1 MTGTALLEHQG
12 DLFAEQRV
20 RAEQIAQGKR
30 ISAGL
35 EELLLRLPGQLP
47 RLEQN
52 ASRFLEQFAALGR
65 RLQQQVAQIGLAL
78 LRARQKFLH
87 AGLEQAHDEQAAQRL
102 LELTATEQSEPVA
115 DRCTTA
121 TLRPA
126 QLLRQL
132 RTVRTPNAPNVRVC
146 DERAQVMTE

>member
-20 RAEQIAQGKR
+20 RAEQIAQGR
-30 ISAGL
+30 QLTAGL
-35 EELLLRLPGQLP
+35 EEMARRFAGSNFAQQAPQLRQ
-47 RLEQN
+47 
-52 ASRFLEQFAALGR
+52 QFAAVGR

>member
-20 RAEQIAQGKR
+20 RAEQIAQGR
-30 ISAGL
+30 QLTAGL
-35 EELLLRLPGQLP
+35 EEMARRFAGSNFAQQAPQLRQ
-47 RLEQN
+47 
-52 ASRFLEQFAALGR
+52 QFAAVGR

-102 LELTATEQSEPVA
+102 LELTATEQ
-115 DRCTTA
+115 C
-121 TLRPA
+121 
-126 QLLRQL
+126 
-132 RTVRTPNAPNVRVC
+132 
-146 DERAQVMTE
+146 